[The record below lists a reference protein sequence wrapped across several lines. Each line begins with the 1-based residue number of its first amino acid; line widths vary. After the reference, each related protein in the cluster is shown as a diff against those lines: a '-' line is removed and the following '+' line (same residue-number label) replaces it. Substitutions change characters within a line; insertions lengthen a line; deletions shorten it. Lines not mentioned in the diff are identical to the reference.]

1 MYAVYEYPDGECAT
15 FDENR
20 VMAMG
25 QINSILDEG
34 LGDHVLMSLN
44 EINLNEE
51 KMKNKKDQILK
62 LKKTADESNQLFE
75 KQLGNKIDEINSSK
89 EKEIQELQKK
99 IKNLENE
106 KNILINNYEKKNGRK
121 FART

>member
-1 MYAVYEYPDGECAT
+1 MLFSGGDDGNIFIYAVYEYPDGEAAT

-20 VMAMG
+20 IVSMG

-51 KMKNKKDQILK
+51 KMKNKNEEISK
-62 LKKTADESNQLFE
+62 LKKTVDESHQLFE
-75 KQLGNKIDEINSSK
+75 KQLNNKLDEINSQR
-89 EKEIQELQKK
+89 EEEIIELQKK
-99 IKNLENE
+99 LKI
-106 KNILINNYEKKNGRK
+106 
-121 FART
+121 